1 MGRRTS
7 GCCPGSLVS
16 PRHSLPFVNAQS
28 NSNVAAPRPPD
39 AAYGVALPRVDPAES
54 QTLISAAL
62 WIVPPARVAR
72 TSSADSVC
80 SSADSVS
87 WARSAPSVRH
97 QHRGAEEDRQH
108 QEREAG
114 CRPVPEHAID
124 AFDRFAQSEGRASRR
139 PDHRDEDLSHRDAL
153 AILLG
158 RWGARPGDARFKA
171 CPAACSKD
179 GEQFSDHVLPAMY
192 DLYPGACTHVPSV
205 PKDHPHEATGDLGDL
220 GDLGGL
226 GDPRARSR
234 RWRTAGGLDL
244 IGMSR
249 VRRLPS
255 AKHTYV
261 VV

>member
-1 MGRRTS
+1 MAGYPTK
-7 GCCPGSLVS
+7 PGEEKVW
-16 PRHSLPFVNAQS
+16 PR
-28 NSNVAAPRPPD
+28 
-39 AAYGVALPRVDPAES
+39 
-54 QTLISAAL
+54 
-62 WIVPPARVAR
+62 
-72 TSSADSVC
+72 
-80 SSADSVS
+80 
-87 WARSAPSVRH
+87 
-97 QHRGAEEDRQH
+97 
-108 QEREAG
+108 
-114 CRPVPEHAID
+114 
-124 AFDRFAQSEGRASRR
+124 
-139 PDHRDEDLSHRDAL
+139 
-153 AILLG
+153 
-158 RWGARPGDARFKA
+158 DARFKA

-205 PKDHPHEATGDLGDL
+205 PKDHPHEATGDFGDLGNHPHEATGDL